1 MAGFMQNMAGMGAM
15 SDQVIATD
23 FLIASKTGV
32 KNIAMAITETSTPE
46 VRQTLKQYLMDAVDT
61 HEQIFKY
68 MVDKGYYHPNN
79 LAEQLNVDITA
90 SQTAM
95 NLSQQ

>member
-23 FLIASKTGV
+23 FLIAAKTGV

-79 LAEQLNVDITA
+79 LTEQLNVDITA